1 MKRGI
6 SMIRQPLGIAT
17 CLAAGLILTGC
28 NEAAAEEGG
37 SLVAQPDPVFGMVG
51 TITPEQVRQGADLVT
66 KGKVYQLGIV
76 TGPETPA
83 CCNRE
88 FEMQIIDYGEFGSNQ
103 LTGHDDRVITHIGI
117 GSQIDG
123 FGHIGINRVYY
134 GGVTADE
141 LFAVDGLKVHGA
153 HDIPPI
159 ATRGVV
165 INISKQFGVDVLEPL
180 TSYGAEEI
188 RAAAKV
194 QGVEIRSGDVVLLH
208 TGWLSRIGEAET
220 FGTRQPGIN
229 LDGAQYLAELGVVA
243 VGSDT
248 PGLES
253 DAPNEEGAAFPVHA
267 HLLAKMGIHIL
278 ENMNTTEL
286 ISDNASEFFFV
297 LGTPRLEGS
306 VQAIINPI
314 AIR

>member
-1 MKRGI
+1 MT
-6 SMIRQPLGIAT
+6 RQKGGIAT
-17 CLAAGLILTGC
+17 CLAAGLMLSGC
-28 NEAAAEEGG
+28 SEVEAEESGTH
-37 SLVAQPDPVFGMVG
+37 LAQPDPVFGMVG
-51 TITPEQVRQGADLVT
+51 TISPEQVRQGADLVT
-66 KGKVYQLGIV
+66 QGKVYQLGIV
-76 TGPETPA
+76 TGPDTPA
-83 CCNRE
+83 WGNRE
-88 FEMQIIDYGEFGSNQ
+88 FEMQVFDLGEFGSNK
-103 LTGHDDRVITHIGI
+103 LTGHDDRVVTHIGI

-123 FGHIGINRVYY
+123 FGHIGLNRVYY

-141 LFAVDGLKVHGA
+141 MFAVDGLKVHGA
-153 HDIPPI
+153 HNIPPI
-159 ATRGVV
+159 ATRGVLIDMAKHFKV
-165 INISKQFGVDVLEPL
+165 GVLEPL
-180 TSYGAEEI
+180 TSYGAEDI
-188 RAAAKV
+188 RAAAEA
-194 QGVEIRSGDVVLLH
+194 QGVKIRPGDVVLLH

-229 LDGAQYLAELGVVA
+229 LEGARYLADLGVVA

-267 HLLAKMGIHIL
+267 HLLAEKGVHIL
-278 ENMNTTEL
+278 ENMNTKEL

>member
-1 MKRGI
+1 MT
-6 SMIRQPLGIAT
+6 RQQLGIAT
-17 CLAAGLILTGC
+17 FIAAGLILAGC
-28 NEAAAEEGG
+28 NEVETEEP
-37 SLVAQPDPVFGMVG
+37 SSVAAQPDPLFGMVG
-51 TITPEQVRQGADLVT
+51 TITPEQVRRGAALVT
-66 KGKVYQLGIV
+66 QGKVYQLGIV
-76 TGPETPA
+76 TGAETPA
-83 CCNRE
+83 WGDRE
-88 FEMQIIDYGEFGSNQ
+88 FAMQVFDMGEFGSNK
-103 LTGHDDRVITHIGI
+103 LTGHDDRVVTHIGI

-123 FGHIGINRVYY
+123 FGHIGLDRVYY

-141 LFAVDGLKVHGA
+141 MFASDGLKVHGA
-153 HDIPPI
+153 HNIPPI

-165 INISKQFGVDVLEPL
+165 IDIAKHFETDVLEPL
-180 TSYGAEEI
+180 SSYGAEDI
-188 RAAAKV
+188 RAAAEA
-194 QGVEIRSGDVVLLH
+194 QGVEIRHGDVVLLH
-208 TGWLSRIGEAET
+208 TGWLSRIGEAEI

-229 LDGAQYLAELGVVA
+229 SDGARYLARLGVVA

-267 HLLAKMGIHIL
+267 HLLAEKGIHIL
-278 ENMNTTEL
+278 ENMNTAEL
-286 ISDNASEFFFV
+286 IADNANEFFFV

>member
-1 MKRGI
+1 MTREK
-6 SMIRQPLGIAT
+6 LGIAT
-17 CLAAGLILTGC
+17 FIAAGLILVGCDEVGTG
-28 NEAAAEEGG
+28 ESG
-37 SLVAQPDPVFGMVG
+37 SLVTPPDPVFGMAG
-51 TITPEQVRQGADLVT
+51 TLTPEHVRRAADLVT
-66 KGKVYQLGIV
+66 QGKVYQLGIV
-76 TGPETPA
+76 TGPQTPA
-83 CCNRE
+83 WGNRE
-88 FEMQIIDYGEFGSNQ
+88 FEMQVFDLGEFGSNK
-103 LTGHDDRVITHIGI
+103 LTGHDDKVVTHIGI

-123 FGHIGINRVYY
+123 FGHIGLDRVYY

-141 LFAVDGLKVHGA
+141 MFAADGLEVHGA
-153 HDIPPI
+153 HNIPPI

-165 INISKQFGVDVLEPL
+165 IDIAKHFGVDVLDPL
-180 TSYGAEEI
+180 TSYDAEDI
-188 RAAAKV
+188 RAAAEA
-194 QGVEIRSGDVVLLH
+194 QGVEIRPGDVVLLH
-208 TGWLSRIGEAET
+208 TGWLSRIAEAET

-229 LDGAQYLAELGVVA
+229 LDGARYLAELGVVA

-267 HLLAKMGIHIL
+267 HLLAEKGIHIL

-286 ISDNASEFFFV
+286 ISDDVSEFFFV

>member
-1 MKRGI
+1 MT
-6 SMIRQPLGIAT
+6 RQQLGIAT
-17 CLAAGLILTGC
+17 CLAAGLILIGC
-28 NEAAAEEGG
+28 NEVEAEEGG

-51 TITPEQVRQGADLVT
+51 TITPEQVRQGAALVT
-66 KGKVYQLGIV
+66 QGKVYQLGIV
-76 TGPETPA
+76 TGTQTPA
-83 CCNRE
+83 WGDRE
-88 FEMQIIDYGEFGSNQ
+88 FKMQVFDLGEFGSNK
-103 LTGHDDRVITHIGI
+103 LTGHDDRVVTHIGI

-123 FGHIGINRVYY
+123 FGHIGLNRVYY
-134 GGVTADE
+134 GGVTGDE
-141 LFAVDGLKVHGA
+141 MFAVDGLKVHGA
-153 HDIPPI
+153 HNIPPI

-165 INISKQFGVDVLEPL
+165 INIAKQFGVDVLEPL
-180 TSYGAEEI
+180 TSYGAEDI
-188 RAAAKV
+188 RAAAEA
-194 QGVEIRSGDVVLLH
+194 QGVEIRPGDVVLLH

-220 FGTRQPGIN
+220 FSTRQPGIN
-229 LDGAQYLAELGVVA
+229 LDGARYLAELGVVA

-267 HLLAKMGIHIL
+267 HLLAKRGVHIL

-286 ISDNASEFFFV
+286 ISDSASEFFFV

-314 AIR
+314 AIM